1 VGPAHGELGGPC
13 LSVSHHGASGTHLLA
28 WGRYPRCFGLHP
40 PGAQHYLV
48 SIEATAAVAAG
59 CSHARRGG
67 LGKMFALHG
76 VRVLKIGFS
85 PCGSMGGFLRAW
97 SVW

>member
-13 LSVSHHGASGTHLLA
+13 LSVSHHGASGTHHLA
-28 WGRYPRCFGLHP
+28 WGRYPRCFGLQK

-59 CSHARRGG
+59 YSHARHGH
-67 LGKMFALHG
+67 LGITFALHG
-76 VRVLKIGFS
+76 LRVLKNSFS
-85 PCGSMGGFLRAW
+85 PCGSMGGFLQTW